1 MLSLG
6 ALCAGRKQG
15 GPPQSGGFGKGGR
28 VAGEE
33 YIDIY
38 SEDMV
43 FTGLTI
49 PRKGAFLKEGQYMLY
64 ALAVIQDAQGR
75 FLITRRSL
83 DKRWAAGL
91 WEVPGGG
98 VLAGETPLQGALREV
113 REEVGLQLLPEH
125 GRLCYSYVNT
135 DLARGDNYINSVFRF
150 QAPFALDDV
159 TLQESE
165 SIDCRLAS
173 WEEITALEEQGAFLH
188 YGRIR
193 TALEA

>member
-1 MLSLG
+1 
-6 ALCAGRKQG
+6 
-15 GPPQSGGFGKGGR
+15 
-28 VAGEE
+28 
-33 YIDIY
+33 
-38 SEDMV
+38 
-43 FTGLTI
+43 
-49 PRKGAFLKEGQYMLY
+49 MLY

-113 REEVGLQLLPEH
+113 REEVGLQLQPQQ

-135 DLARGDNYINSVFRF
+135 DLARGDNYINSIFLF
-150 QAPFALDDV
+150 TAEFGLEDV
-159 TLQESE
+159 TLQQSE

-173 WEEITALEEQGAFLH
+173 WEEITALEEVGQFLH
-188 YGRIR
+188 YQRILK
-193 TALEA
+193 ALNG

>member
-1 MLSLG
+1 M
-6 ALCAGRKQG
+6 AD
-15 GPPQSGGFGKGGR
+15 
-28 VAGEE
+28 EE

-38 SEDMV
+38 SRDMV
-43 FTGLTI
+43 FSGLTI

-64 ALAVIQDAQGR
+64 ALAIVRDLQGR
-75 FLITRRSL
+75 FLITRRAL

-113 REEVGLQLLPEH
+113 REEVGLALQPEQ

-135 DLARGDNYINSVFRF
+135 DLARGDNYINSIFSF
-150 QAPFALDDV
+150 QADFGLEDV
-159 TLQESE
+159 TLQASE

-173 WEEITALEEQGAFLH
+173 WEEVTALEEAGQFLH
-188 YGRIR
+188 YQRIR
-193 TALEA
+193 KALEG

>member
-1 MLSLG
+1 M
-6 ALCAGRKQG
+6 AA
-15 GPPQSGGFGKGGR
+15 
-28 VAGEE
+28 EE

-38 SEDMV
+38 TQDMV

-49 PRKGAFLKEGQYMLY
+49 PRKDAFLKEGQYMLY
-64 ALAVIQDAQGR
+64 ALAIIQDMEGR

-125 GRLCYSYVNT
+125 GHLCYSYVNT

-173 WEEITALEEQGAFLH
+173 WEEVTALEEQEAFLH
-188 YGRIR
+188 YQRIR
-193 TALEA
+193 KALQG